1 MSKLI
6 PTTPILDL
14 QGFTESTLD
23 GKGVLD
29 VLLTTFKTHL
39 AKEYDDGKIMGH
51 DYATLFLQGYLP
63 HVDSAIKLLL
73 EKEKQPYE
81 LELLTQQ
88 ADLVKEQA
96 EAIRKKLPYELELLT
111 QQADL
116 VKEQADAIRKKLPL
130 ELEYLKLQNKIAD
143 AEIKYKEAQVELA
156 KSQVELAKSQ
166 IAVALAEIEIK
177 REQLVLTKQKTI
189 TEKAQT
195 DNSVVIPGSAI
206 WWQNKAIE
214 QQVKAFE
221 FDSQLKIFKILVDTW
236 ITRKNADEGELAV
249 FPNNILTN
257 KLNEITGGTGS
268 IHIPRV

>member
-6 PTTPILDL
+6 PTTPIFDIKGL
-14 QGFTESTLD
+14 TETTLD

-29 VLLTTFKTHL
+29 VLITTFKTHL
-39 AKEYDDGKIMGH
+39 NKEYDDGKIMGH

-96 EAIRKKLPYELELLT
+96 EAIRKKLPYELE
-111 QQADL
+111 
-116 VKEQADAIRKKLPL
+116 
-130 ELEYLKLQNKIAD
+130 YLKLQNKIAD

-166 IAVALAEIEIK
+166 VELANSQIEVALAEIEIK
-177 REQLVLTKQKTI
+177 KEQLALTKQKTV

-195 DNSVVIPGSAI
+195 DNSVVLPGSAI

-249 FPNNILTN
+249 FPNNILID
-257 KLNEITGGTGS
+257 KLNAITGGTGS